1 MNRLIACVVLVFV
14 LLTSAGAFACT
25 LEESVSNIKFFVINR
40 RGELA
45 KQAKPILAALE
56 KINNKGTDPK
66 KTLGEQL
73 SQNDVAKFAELSQ
86 RLKANQL
93 QNLIV
98 SGYGRDADVIQKMF
112 EVANKIYIGEG
123 TPQQGSPE
131 YDAYSFL
138 MAMLFATNTKADNQH
153 TITIPPKEAFEK
165 CSLEGALHLVEN
177 DSLVKI
183 NKLPVK
189 EATAYFSDLRRK
201 YNVPSGPIDPMKFS
215 VEDRAAVQR
224 YIRNVLAPVEHEQAF
239 ANNIENLKTLAK
251 ASELR
256 YMQQTKDANDS
267 GGDPNAVG
275 TSFDTMTLDYKT
287 KFALV
292 LLDKIAEKVP
302 SDWATEM
309 QVISNMKTQQ
319 QQAPR

>member
-1 MNRLIACVVLVFV
+1 MNRVIACVVLVFV
-14 LLTSAGAFACT
+14 LLTSADAFACT
-25 LEESVSNIKFFVINR
+25 LEESVSSIKFHVINR

-45 KQAKPILAALE
+45 TQAIPILVALE
-56 KINNKGTDPK
+56 KINNKGTDPRK
-66 KTLGEQL
+66 SLGEQL
-73 SQNDVAKFAELSQ
+73 SQKDVASFAELSQ

-112 EVANKIYIGEG
+112 EVANRIYIGGGE
-123 TPQQGSPE
+123 PQQGSPD

-138 MAMLFATNTKADNQH
+138 MAMLFATNAQTANQH
-153 TITIPPKEAFEK
+153 TITVPPKEAFEK
-165 CSLEGALHLVEN
+165 CTLEGALHLIES
-177 DSLVKI
+177 DSLEKL
-183 NKLPVK
+183 NKLPVEK
-189 EATAYFSDLRRK
+189 MSAYFSAMRQK

-215 VEDRAAVQR
+215 VEDRAEVQR
-224 YIRNVLAPVEHEQAF
+224 YVRNVLAPADHEKAF
-239 ANNIENLKTLAK
+239 ADNIENLKMLAK

-256 YMQQTKDANDS
+256 YVQQTKDANDS
-267 GGDPNAVG
+267 GGDINAVG
-275 TSFDTMTLDYKT
+275 TSFDAMKLDYKT
-287 KFALV
+287 KIALN

-302 SDWATEM
+302 SDWAKEM

>member
-1 MNRLIACVVLVFV
+1 MNRVIACVLFVF
-14 LLTSAGAFACT
+14 LLSTNAGAFDCT
-25 LEESVSNIKFFVINR
+25 LEASVSSIKFHVINR

-45 KQAKPILAALE
+45 TQAIPILAALE
-56 KINNKGTDPK
+56 KINNKGTDPRK
-66 KTLGEQL
+66 SLGEQL
-73 SQNDVAKFAELSQ
+73 SQKDVASFAELSQ

-112 EVANKIYIGEG
+112 EVANRIYIGGGE
-123 TPQQGSPE
+123 PQQGSPD

-138 MAMLFATNTKADNQH
+138 MAMLFATNAQTANQR
-153 TITIPPKEAFEK
+153 TITVPPKEAFEK
-165 CSLEGALHLVEN
+165 CTLEGALHLIEN
-177 DSLVKI
+177 DSLEKL
-183 NKLPVK
+183 NKLPVEK
-189 EATAYFSDLRRK
+189 MSAYFSAMRQK

-215 VEDRAAVQR
+215 VEDRAEVQR
-224 YIRNVLAPVEHEQAF
+224 YVRNVLAPADHEKAF
-239 ANNIENLKTLAK
+239 ADNIENLKTLAK

-256 YMQQTKDANDS
+256 YVQQTKDANDS
-267 GGDPNAVG
+267 GGDINAVG
-275 TSFDTMTLDYKT
+275 TSFDAMKLDYKT
-287 KFALV
+287 KIALN

-302 SDWATEM
+302 SDWAKEM

>member
-1 MNRLIACVVLVFV
+1 MNRVIACVLFVF
-14 LLTSAGAFACT
+14 LLSTNAGAFDCT
-25 LEESVSNIKFFVINR
+25 LEASVSSIKFHVINR

-45 KQAKPILAALE
+45 TQAIPILAALD
-56 KINNKGTDPK
+56 KINNKGTDPRK
-66 KTLGEQL
+66 SLGEQL
-73 SQNDVAKFAELSQ
+73 SQKDVASFAELSQ

-112 EVANKIYIGEG
+112 EVANRIYIGGGE
-123 TPQQGSPE
+123 PQQGSPD

-138 MAMLFATNTKADNQH
+138 MAMLFATNAQTANQH
-153 TITIPPKEAFEK
+153 TITVPPKEAFEK
-165 CSLEGALHLVEN
+165 CTLEGALHLIEN
-177 DSLVKI
+177 DSLEKL
-183 NKLPVK
+183 NKLPVEK
-189 EATAYFSDLRRK
+189 MSAYFSAMRQK

-215 VEDRAAVQR
+215 VEDRAEVQR
-224 YIRNVLAPVEHEQAF
+224 YVRNVLAPADHEKAF
-239 ANNIENLKTLAK
+239 ADNIENLKTLAK

-256 YMQQTKDANDS
+256 YVQQTKDANDS
-267 GGDPNAVG
+267 GGDINAVG
-275 TSFDTMTLDYKT
+275 TSFDAMKLDYKT
-287 KFALV
+287 KIALN

-302 SDWATEM
+302 SDWAKEM

>member
-1 MNRLIACVVLVFV
+1 MNRVIACVLFVF
-14 LLTSAGAFACT
+14 LLSTNAGAFDCT
-25 LEESVSNIKFFVINR
+25 LEASVSSIKFHVINR

-45 KQAKPILAALE
+45 TQAIPILAALE
-56 KINNKGTDPK
+56 KINNKGTDPRK
-66 KTLGEQL
+66 SLGEQL
-73 SQNDVAKFAELSQ
+73 SQKDVASFAELSQ

-112 EVANKIYIGEG
+112 EVANRIYIGGGE
-123 TPQQGSPE
+123 PQQGSPD

-138 MAMLFATNTKADNQH
+138 MAMLFATNAQTANQH
-153 TITIPPKEAFEK
+153 TITVPPKEAFEK
-165 CSLEGALHLVEN
+165 CTLEGALHLIEN
-177 DSLVKI
+177 DSLEKL
-183 NKLPVK
+183 NKLPVEK
-189 EATAYFSDLRRK
+189 MSAYFSAMRQK

-215 VEDRAAVQR
+215 VEDRAEVQR
-224 YIRNVLAPVEHEQAF
+224 YVRNVLAPADHEKAF
-239 ANNIENLKTLAK
+239 ADNIENLKTLAK

-256 YMQQTKDANDS
+256 YVQQTKDANDS
-267 GGDPNAVG
+267 GGDINAVG
-275 TSFDTMTLDYKT
+275 TSFDAMKLDYKT
-287 KFALV
+287 KIALN

-302 SDWATEM
+302 SDWAKEM